1 MLIPHEFYV
10 SMSVCRGERKVMTK
24 REMAERTGLSMVLS
38 FTAGFFP
45 FNLNQLKAINS
56 TKRFPD
62 ASIAAMGIYHR
73 HQ

>member
-1 MLIPHEFYV
+1 
-10 SMSVCRGERKVMTK
+10 MSVCGGECKVMAK
-24 REMAERTGLSMVLS
+24 REMAERTRLSVMLS

-56 TKRFPD
+56 TECFPD